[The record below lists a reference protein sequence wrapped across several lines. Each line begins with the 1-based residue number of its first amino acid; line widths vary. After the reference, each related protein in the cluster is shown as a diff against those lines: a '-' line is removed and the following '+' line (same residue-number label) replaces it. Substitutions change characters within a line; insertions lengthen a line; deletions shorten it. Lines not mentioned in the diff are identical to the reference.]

1 MKSIDIALL
10 ISGDIEVGNRIKEF
24 VSGQNAELNDFLY
37 YPLVGKNKDMLIV
50 FARTG
55 GRPIG
60 VIDVDPWLS

>member
-10 ISGDIEVGNRIKEF
+10 INRDVEAGSRVKEF
-24 VSGQNAELNDFLY
+24 VSGQNAKLNDFLY
-37 YPLVGKNKDMLIV
+37 YPLVGQNKDMLIV
-50 FARTG
+50 FGRKG